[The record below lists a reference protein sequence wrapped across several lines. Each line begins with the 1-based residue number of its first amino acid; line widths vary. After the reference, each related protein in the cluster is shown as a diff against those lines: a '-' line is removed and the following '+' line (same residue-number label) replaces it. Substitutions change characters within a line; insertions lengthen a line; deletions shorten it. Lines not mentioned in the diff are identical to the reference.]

1 MGTPINTVVRIK
13 RYYPVLLAALIGVG
27 LTFWVYG
34 SVYDAEVEEVSHQLE
49 LQSGDRVMAVRQELN
64 VMLRP
69 LQHIAKQIQTNEQIR
84 EPSAFR
90 QLIHSIPLS
99 HRPGIQALGWIPRIP
114 FAQRNSFEEQMH
126 HPITALANG
135 EGKNTNQSPP
145 SIFTPAPV
153 KDSYYPIMLA
163 DPFSPAGF
171 PLAFDSSSAPVLSH
185 AMKRAAATGEMAATA
200 PLLLRRDH
208 VDGYGF
214 MVFLPVISKGG
225 LDEDGTLLGFAYEL
239 IDMNFVDIGASDSK
253 NSKSIDIRVFDTTL
267 PGERQPMNGYATEAK
282 TTSNPLSQARSPAKP
297 FQIVVEVAGRKWT
310 FVCYPMDGYFIPKQE
325 PGMLVLIAGLLFTSL
340 LCLYLFTLIRQN
352 QRSSALTTQLRNVNQ
367 SLEVKI
373 TEHQAAEA
381 KVAYYATH
389 DTLTDLPNRKMLM
402 TTLSRSLALAQR
414 HGGEVAI
421 LLVNLDDFKLVN
433 DTQGHKAG
441 DELLCQVVAR
451 LSKCTRESDL
461 LTRQEGD
468 QFILMMESIRAA
480 SIYPPID
487 FFVKVSGAA
496 DRILQS
502 LKAPFSINDQL
513 FYVSASIGIS
523 QFPQDAEDES
533 ILLQHADS
541 AMHQVKNMG
550 GGNYLFYSK
559 DLSDYQQRRL
569 YLVNQ
574 LHKAIEQQT
583 FVLEYQPVVDL
594 SSGEMVACEALI
606 RLKDDNGIP
615 LSPAE
620 FIPVAEDSGL
630 ILSIGDWVME
640 EACRQLRQ
648 WQDKGIRL
656 QLAVNMS
663 ARQLWQQDVLNKI
676 IEITDRIGVDRGA
689 LEIEVTETAI
699 IQDPT
704 RMESTLKLFANKGL
718 HVALDDFGTGYSSL
732 NRLKKLPI
740 NKIKIDQSFVFGIPQ
755 DTDDVSIV
763 TAIIQLSQALGR
775 TALAEGIETAEQYHL
790 LREMGCQYG
799 QGYYF
804 SRSVPAAEIEA
815 MYQTNKRWLLA
826 P

>member
-1 MGTPINTVVRIK
+1 MGTPINAVTRVK
-13 RYYPVLLAALIGVG
+13 RYYPVLLAALAGAG
-27 LTFWVYG
+27 LTYWVYER
-34 SVYDAEVEEVSHQLE
+34 VYDAEVEEVSHQLE
-49 LQSGDRVMAVRQELN
+49 RQSVDQVRAIRQELR
-64 VMLRP
+64 VILRP
-69 LQHIAKQIQTNEQIR
+69 VQHIANQFQADEQTR
-84 EPSAFR
+84 EPGAFR
-90 QLIHSIPLS
+90 QLIRTIPLS
-99 HRPGIQALGWIPRIP
+99 HNPSVHALGWIPRIT
-114 FAQRNSFEEQMH
+114 FAQRNTFEELMH
-126 HPITALANG
+126 RSITTLANS

-145 SIFTPAPV
+145 PIFTPAPT
-153 KDSYYPIMLA
+153 KESYYPIKLA
-163 DPFSPAGF
+163 EPLSPAGF
-171 PLAFDSSSAPVLSH
+171 PLAFDASSAPVLWH
-185 AMKRAAATGEMAATA
+185 AMKHAATTGAMAATA
-200 PLLLRRDH
+200 PLLLRKDQG
-208 VDGYGF
+208 DGYGF

-239 IDMNFVDIGASDSK
+239 IDMNFVDVGAGGNK
-253 NSKSIDIRVFDTTL
+253 QSKSIDVRIFDTTI
-267 PGERQPMNGYATEAK
+267 PGERWPMNSHAARTQ
-282 TTSNPLSQARSPAKP
+282 TTSGLLSQLHSSVKP
-297 FQIVVEVAGRKWT
+297 FQIDVEVADRKWT

-352 QRSSALTTQLRNVNQ
+352 QRSSALTTQLRDVNQ

-373 TEHQAAEA
+373 AEHQAAEA
-381 KVAYYATH
+381 KVAYFSTH
-389 DTLTDLPNRKMLM
+389 DPLTDLPNRKMLM
-402 TTLSRSLALAQR
+402 ATLSRSLALAQR
-414 HGGEVAI
+414 SGGEVAI

-433 DTQGHKAG
+433 DTQGHQAG
-441 DELLCQVVAR
+441 DELLCQMVAR
-451 LSKCTRESDL
+451 LNKCTRESDL
-461 LTRQEGD
+461 LARQDGD
-468 QFILMMESIRAA
+468 QFILMMESFKAG

-533 ILLQHADS
+533 TLLKHADS
-541 AMHQVKNMG
+541 AMHQLKNMG

-606 RLKDDNGIP
+606 RLKDDDGVP

-640 EACRQLRQ
+640 ESCRQLRQ

-656 QLAVNMS
+656 QLAINMS

-676 IEITDRIGVDRGA
+676 VEITDRIGVDRSA

-704 RMESTLKLFANKGL
+704 RMESTLKLFASKAL

-740 NKIKIDQSFVFGIPQ
+740 NKIKIDQSFVRGIPQ

-775 TALAEGIETAEQYHL
+775 TSLAEGIETAEQYRL

-804 SRSVPAAEIEA
+804 SRSVPPAEIEA
-815 MYQTNKRWLLA
+815 MYQNNKRWLLA